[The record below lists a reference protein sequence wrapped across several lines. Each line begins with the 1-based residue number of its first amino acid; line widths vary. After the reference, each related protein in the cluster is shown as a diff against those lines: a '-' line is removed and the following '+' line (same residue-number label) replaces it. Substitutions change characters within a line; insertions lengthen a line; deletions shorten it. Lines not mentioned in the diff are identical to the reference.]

1 MRILIKRIF
10 IFLLPIKEIYILK
23 LIKLLRDNGYKYMFK
38 KIVYKWV
45 QKIRRVRRHSIRNRK
60 SIFIFKTI
68 NLMILTNKI
77 THCYILPLPA
87 IMTIDSR
94 ESMTKRKVLSFM
106 IILFLMNRYKNKF
119 SLMILLKDKVI
130 YMIWTLAN

>member
-1 MRILIKRIF
+1 MRILILRIF

-38 KIVYKWV
+38 KMVYKWV
-45 QKIRRVRRHSIRNRK
+45 QKIRRVWRHSIRNSK

-77 THCYILPLPA
+77 THSYILPLPA
-87 IMTIDSR
+87 IMTIDSK
-94 ESMTKRKVLSFM
+94 ESMIKIKNLSFM

-130 YMIWTLAN
+130 YMIWTLPN